1 MRTIRIGS
9 GAGYSGDR
17 IEPAV
22 ELAEKGDI
30 QYLVFECLGERT
42 VALAQ
47 QARMKNPD
55 SGYDPLLE
63 ERMRAVLPVCASQ
76 GIRIVT
82 NMGAANPL
90 AAARKTAEIARSL
103 GLSSL
108 KIAAIVGDDVLDA
121 CKERDLPIM
130 EFDGTIKQL
139 GNRLLSANAY
149 LGAEPIAE
157 ALSAGADIVITGRAS
172 DPALFL
178 APMIHAFGWA
188 MDDWNLL
195 GQGTVAGHLLECA
208 GQITGGYFADP
219 GYKDIPD
226 LARLGFPIGE
236 VGEDGGLVITK
247 VKGSGGAVTA
257 QTCKEQLLYEVHDP
271 TQYIQ
276 PDVVADFSQV
286 KVEEIAPNRV
296 RVSGGR
302 GTKRT
307 GTLKVSV
314 GYVDSYIGEG
324 QISYAGPGALAR
336 GRLALEIVRERLKLT
351 GVAASELW
359 FELIGVDSLHGAN
372 LAAKANEPYEVRVRV
387 TGRTENLRE
396 AVRIGNEVET
406 LYTNGP
412 AAGGGAVGVERFDLV
427 ADSDSFAQIFGAAGD
442 AHADLVR
449 LAGARGDLSPV
460 QRVDADQLE
469 PPVAGGDAGEFQP
482 LANDFQ
488 RQPPPRQCAGA
499 GIGNLALADIAV
511 DVANRDLQRAGTFCS
526 PSAADPHAV
535 RRDLLDLHLRKIRDH
550 VGLDILRGI
559 VHLVE
564 QLLLA
569 GLRRHRAAGA
579 FDLGDDQAAVFA
591 DFADRKA
598 EPREIGNVLVAGVG
612 EVAAG
617 DLAGAFK
624 QMSGDGAL
632 PQQVPV
638 IHRPAEGVNH
648 RRQKQRGIGGA
659 PGDHDIGAAGERL
672 RDRLGAEIGIGRQ

>member
-1 MRTIRIGS
+1 MMRTIRIGS

-47 QARMKNPD
+47 QARMKNPEG
-55 SGYDPLLE
+55 GYDPLLE
-63 ERMRAVLPVCASQ
+63 ERMRAVLAVCAAK
-76 GIRIVT
+76 GIKIVT
-82 NMGAANPL
+82 NMGAANPE
-90 AAARKTAEIARSL
+90 AAASKTAEIARSL

-108 KIAAIVGDDVLDA
+108 KIAAIVGDDVLDV
-121 CKERDLPIM
+121 CKNGNLPIM

-149 LGAEPIAE
+149 LGAAPMAD
-157 ALSAGADIVITGRAS
+157 ALGAGADIVITGRAS

-219 GYKDIPD
+219 GYKNVPD

-236 VGEDGGLVITK
+236 VGEDGSLVITK
-247 VKGSGGAVTA
+247 VEGSGGAVTA

-271 TQYIQ
+271 TKYLQ

-286 KVEEIAPNRV
+286 TVEEIGADRV

-302 GTKRT
+302 GTRRT
-307 GTLKVSV
+307 DTLKVSV

-351 GVAASELW
+351 GVAASELR
-359 FELIGVDSLHGAN
+359 FELVGVDALHGPG
-372 LAAKANEPYEVRVRV
+372 LAARANEPYEVRVRV

-396 AVRIGNEVET
+396 AIRIGNEVET

-412 AAGGGAVGVERFDLV
+412 AAGGGAWKSARDVV
-427 ADSDSFAQIFGAAGD
+427 A
-442 AHADLVR
+442 
-449 LAGARGDLSPV
+449 
-460 QRVDADQLE
+460 
-469 PPVAGGDAGEFQP
+469 VAS
-482 LANDFQ
+482 
-488 RQPPPRQCAGA
+488 
-499 GIGNLALADIAV
+499 V
-511 DVANRDLQRAGTFCS
+511 
-526 PSAADPHAV
+526 
-535 RRDLLDLHLRKIRDH
+535 LL
-550 VGLDILRGI
+550 
-559 VHLVE
+559 
-564 QLLLA
+564 
-569 GLRRHRAAGA
+569 
-579 FDLGDDQAAVFA
+579 
-591 DFADRKA
+591 
-598 EPREIGNVLVAGVG
+598 PRELAKPQIRFVG
-612 EVAAG
+612 A
-617 DLAGAFK
+617 
-624 QMSGDGAL
+624 
-632 PQQVPV
+632 
-638 IHRPAEGVNH
+638 
-648 RRQKQRGIGGA
+648 
-659 PGDHDIGAAGERL
+659 
-672 RDRLGAEIGIGRQ
+672 

>member
-17 IEPAV
+17 IEPAI

-63 ERMRAVLPVCASQ
+63 ERMRAVLPICAAK
-76 GIRIVT
+76 GIKIVT
-82 NMGAANPL
+82 NMGAANPE
-90 AAARKTAEIARSL
+90 AAARKTADIARSL
-103 GLSSL
+103 GLPSL
-108 KIAAIVGDDVLDA
+108 KVAAIVGDDVLDA
-121 CKERDLPIM
+121 CKAGDLPIM

-149 LGAEPIAE
+149 LGAEPMAQ
-157 ALSAGADIVITGRAS
+157 ALAAGADIVITGRAS

-219 GYKDIPD
+219 GYKDVAD

-236 VGEDGGLVITK
+236 VGEDGSLVVTK
-247 VKGSGGAVTA
+247 VAGSGGAVTA

-271 TQYIQ
+271 AKYFQ

-286 KVEEIAPNRV
+286 RIEEIGPDRV

-302 GTKRT
+302 GARRT
-307 GTLKVSV
+307 DTLKVSV

-351 GVAASELW
+351 NVAASELR
-359 FELIGVDSLHGAN
+359 FELVGVDSLHGPEVSAH
-372 LAAKANEPYEVRVRV
+372 AGEPYEVRVRV
-387 TGRTENLRE
+387 SGRTENLRE
-396 AVRIGNEVET
+396 AIRIGNEVET

-412 AAGGGAVGVERFDLV
+412 AAGGGAWKSARDVV
-427 ADSDSFAQIFGAAGD
+427 A
-442 AHADLVR
+442 
-449 LAGARGDLSPV
+449 
-460 QRVDADQLE
+460 
-469 PPVAGGDAGEFQP
+469 VAS
-482 LANDFQ
+482 
-488 RQPPPRQCAGA
+488 
-499 GIGNLALADIAV
+499 V
-511 DVANRDLQRAGTFCS
+511 
-526 PSAADPHAV
+526 
-535 RRDLLDLHLRKIRDH
+535 LL
-550 VGLDILRGI
+550 
-559 VHLVE
+559 
-564 QLLLA
+564 
-569 GLRRHRAAGA
+569 
-579 FDLGDDQAAVFA
+579 
-591 DFADRKA
+591 
-598 EPREIGNVLVAGVG
+598 PRELAKPQVRFVG
-612 EVAAG
+612 A
-617 DLAGAFK
+617 
-624 QMSGDGAL
+624 
-632 PQQVPV
+632 
-638 IHRPAEGVNH
+638 
-648 RRQKQRGIGGA
+648 
-659 PGDHDIGAAGERL
+659 
-672 RDRLGAEIGIGRQ
+672 